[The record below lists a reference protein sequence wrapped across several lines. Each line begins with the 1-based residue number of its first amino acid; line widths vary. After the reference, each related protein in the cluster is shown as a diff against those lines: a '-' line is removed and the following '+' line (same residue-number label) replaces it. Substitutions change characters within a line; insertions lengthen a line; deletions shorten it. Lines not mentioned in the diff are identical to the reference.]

1 MALAQ
6 VVRLQISPAKSI
18 PAAVASFLTHCKAK
32 NLSPKSIEYYTY
44 RLRAFEQYLD
54 SNGID
59 VTPDRVTRD
68 MARGFIT
75 DQMETLS
82 PATANHSVTALRS
95 FFNYLVDE
103 GFLPASPMNGL
114 KKLKTGRRLVNT
126 LSVDQVE
133 ALLAT
138 CEKSFV
144 GARDHAAIMVLY
156 DCGLRVSELCG
167 LVLNNITWT
176 EQTLFVT
183 GKGDKDRLVSFGES
197 TRMALTRYLDR
208 RGDLETKAVFVTSLA
223 EPLTRFRVAK
233 IIRARCARANI
244 TGVRCSPHTL
254 RHTFAVSYLRSG
266 GDVFSLQKLLGHS
279 DLTMTRRYCEL
290 SDTDALTRHRLHS
303 PGDRLK
309 RTEPAENSGHRRRLV

>member
-6 VVRLQISPAKSI
+6 VVRLQISPAESL
-18 PAAVASFLTHCKAK
+18 PAALSSFLAHCKAK
-32 NLSPKSIEYYTY
+32 NLSSKTLDYYTY
-44 RLRAFEQYLD
+44 RLRAFEEYLE
-54 SNGID
+54 SNGLS
-59 VTPDRVTRD
+59 VTPDCVTRD
-68 MARGFIT
+68 MCRGFVT
-75 DQMETLS
+75 SEMEAHSL
-82 PATANHSVTALRS
+82 ATANHSVTTLRA

-114 KKLKTGRRLVNT
+114 KKLRAGRRLVNT
-126 LSVDQVE
+126 FSTEQVE

-144 GARDHAAIMVLY
+144 GARDRAAIMMLF

-167 LVLNNITWT
+167 LVLDDISWS

-197 TRMALTRYLDR
+197 TRRALVRYLDR

-233 IIRARCARANI
+233 IIKARCARANI

-279 DLTMTRRYCEL
+279 DLSMTRRYCEL
-290 SDTDALTRHRLHS
+290 SDTDALTRHRMHS
-303 PGDRLK
+303 PGDRLQHADRAEDSGRRK
-309 RTEPAENSGHRRRLV
+309 RLR